1 MFLLCNN
8 VNQKLQLYVVW
19 YAIHVDFLRFVLRLM
34 QNTVKQGHV
43 LHNNTQASL
52 LLHCG

>member
-19 YAIHVDFLRFVLRLM
+19 YAIHVDFLLFVLRLM
-34 QNTVKQGHV
+34 QNTEKTG
-43 LHNNTQASL
+43 TCFA
-52 LLHCG
+52 